1 MARSS
6 RGHDELE
13 IFIFAAAKCAAAA
26 AVWQE
31 LCRGERS
38 RRRYVHRQVDDDL
51 FPSVLLWVGRVR
63 DTRPNAPRCKVYG
76 FDRIFL

>member
-13 IFIFAAAKCAAAA
+13 IFIFVAAKCAA

-31 LCRGERS
+31 LCRGDRS
-38 RRRYVHRQVDDDL
+38 RRRYIILSHRQVGDDL
-51 FPSVLLWVGRVR
+51 FPSIVRRRVVE
-63 DTRPNAPRCKVYG
+63 TG
-76 FDRIFL
+76 EGQET